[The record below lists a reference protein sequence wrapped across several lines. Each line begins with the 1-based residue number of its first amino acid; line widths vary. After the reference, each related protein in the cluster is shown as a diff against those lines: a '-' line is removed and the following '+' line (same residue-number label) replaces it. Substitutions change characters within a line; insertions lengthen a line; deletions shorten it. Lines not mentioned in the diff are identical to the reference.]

1 MLVRTLVPERCPI
14 RWIARLVTASI
25 ALGAAAPVHAQ
36 RAVPVHFASWE
47 PATGTSVVFPGPF
60 TADTARVRSGD
71 HRIEGTVIGGV
82 LLGAVG
88 AWLGH
93 EICQGGAQPAA
104 GGGDSS
110 CSGATIGSGLIGA
123 IIGGTIGYFIGKST
137 PKYRGAPSPQ

>member
-1 MLVRTLVPERCPI
+1 M

-25 ALGAAAPVHAQ
+25 ALSAVTPARAQ
-36 RAVPVHFASWE
+36 RVAAVQFVGWE
-47 PATGTSVVFPGPF
+47 PAVGPGAVLAGSAA
-60 TADTARVRSGD
+60 ADTARVRSGD
-71 HRIEGTVIGGV
+71 HRVEGAVIGGV
-82 LLGAVG
+82 LLGALG
-88 AWLGH
+88 ALLGN

-110 CSGATIGSGLIGA
+110 CNGATIGSGLIGA